1 MGIKGLT
8 LQPVFYDST
17 SEKES
22 KPPEKPKRTKG
33 EGETATQTEK
43 YKKNITKE
51 KKMKQE
57 RYRIIKVKDELLF
70 HLKMGNEEPTRRKR
84 MWLAVLRLCV
94 SDRTTCASAL
104 CLSWDGIWNKISRIK
119 KAQILRSP
127 SITFCH
133 WGDFDSF
140 SSFVSS
146 TRLGIHCLTNKG
158 QSLLF
163 SFIFQRSK
171 NKR

>member
-1 MGIKGLT
+1 MGRTEKATGQIPPTTRSETRRNGYKDST

-17 SEKES
+17 SEKEL

-33 EGETATQTEK
+33 EGEAATQTEK

-84 MWLAVLRLCV
+84 M
-94 SDRTTCASAL
+94 
-104 CLSWDGIWNKISRIK
+104 
-119 KAQILRSP
+119 
-127 SITFCH
+127 
-133 WGDFDSF
+133 
-140 SSFVSS
+140 
-146 TRLGIHCLTNKG
+146 
-158 QSLLF
+158 
-163 SFIFQRSK
+163 
-171 NKR
+171 

>member
-33 EGETATQTEK
+33 EGEAATQTEK

-104 CLSWDGIWNKISRIK
+104 CLSWDGIWNKISRRKRPRFWDFRRLLCVTEGILTLFHLLFLRHDSGSIVSLIK
-119 KAQILRSP
+119 
-127 SITFCH
+127 
-133 WGDFDSF
+133 D
-140 SSFVSS
+140 
-146 TRLGIHCLTNKG
+146 N
-158 QSLLF
+158 LF